1 MSNEMCDRELQICIA
16 VPQPPSQGLGSLAN
30 LTWNNSN
37 STFGNA
43 SFPYA
48 DAISANGSAV
58 PGFEEDGTPLLD
70 PVTGKHILTPE
81 LFKLYTFYYY
91 FYYYYHLLELK
102 AAHVSA
108 EDAAKEAAVLAKPSA
123 AEQLRITFF
132 NETESS
138 QEEKVITGHLDD
150 PIVVKFLAASL
161 RMHDARNSRSNPV
174 DKQAAS
180 QAAALA
186 RRAVSNPSLRR

>member
-30 LTWNNSN
+30 MTWNNSN

-48 DAISANGSAV
+48 DAVTANGSAKV
-58 PGFEEDGTPLLD
+58 GIGKDGKHVLD
-70 PVTGKHILTPE
+70 PVSERKLLTPE

-91 FYYYYHLLELK
+91 FFYYYHLLELK

-108 EDAAKEAAVLAKPSA
+108 EDAAKEAAILAKPSA

-132 NETESS
+132 NETEDATKAKA
-138 QEEKVITGHLDD
+138 ETGNLDD
-150 PIVVKFLAASL
+150 PIVVKFLAASAG
-161 RMHDARNSRSNPV
+161 MHHVRNGNSNSA
-174 DKQAAS
+174 DQRAAAE
-180 QAAALA
+180 AAALA
-186 RRAVSNPSLRR
+186 RQAINSPSLRR